1 MVVVSLALAALVV
14 VALGPAPALV
24 AGLAVAAVAPP
35 LWRTDVAEHRLPNR
49 LTVPALLAGVLG
61 AGVSWLATGA
71 PPSVSLLAGLLF
83 GGLLFLLALVGGMG
97 MGDVKLATAIGLAS
111 PTLVVA
117 VAAPLFAF
125 LMGGVAS
132 LILLIRDGWG
142 TRTRQLAFGP
152 FLLAG
157 YFSALVLSAVQR
169 LV

>member
-1 MVVVSLALAALVV
+1 MVSLALAALVT
-14 VALGPAPALV
+14 VALGPVPALL
-24 AGLAVAAVAPP
+24 AGFAVAAVAPP

-49 LTVPALLAGVLG
+49 LTIPALLAGVIG
-61 AGVSWLATGA
+61 AGISWLATGV
-71 PPSVSLLAGLLF
+71 PPTVSLLAGLVV

-132 LILLIRDGWG
+132 LIVMIREGWG
-142 TRTRQLAFGP
+142 TRTRHLAFGP
-152 FLLAG
+152 FLLTG
-157 YFSALVLSAVQR
+157 YFGALVLSAVQR